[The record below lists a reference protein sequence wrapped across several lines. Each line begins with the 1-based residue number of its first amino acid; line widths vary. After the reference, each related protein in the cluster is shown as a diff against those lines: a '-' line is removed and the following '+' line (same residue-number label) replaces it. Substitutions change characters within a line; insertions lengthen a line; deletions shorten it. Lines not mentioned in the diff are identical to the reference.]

1 MLHVTVNSL
10 CRTNHGFGTGGRI
23 HGPQGDLLSA
33 LHRTGSHK
41 LMRSGNWRLEGC
53 RKYGVSMYRYDVVDK
68 TLVNERV
75 AQFRDQTRRFLA
87 GELSEDEFRHLRLR
101 NGLYIQRHAPMLRV
115 AVPYGLL
122 SSTQLRTLG
131 NIARRYDRGYGHFT
145 TRQNIQYNW
154 PKLEEVP
161 DILAELA
168 EVEMHSIQTSGN
180 CIRNTTSDHLAGV
193 TPDELED
200 PRPWCELIRQWSTFH
215 PEFTY
220 LPRKFKIAV
229 TGAAQDR
236 AASLVHDVG
245 VHIVRGPGG
254 DLGFEILAGGG
265 LGRTPIIGQVV
276 REFLPREH
284 LLSYLEAIVRVYN
297 LEGRRD
303 NIHKARI
310 KILVRSLGI
319 EEFRR
324 RVDAQWESTR
334 VNGPRVGEAEIARL
348 RGFFIPPAYRSLA
361 NTEPAAGKSTAF
373 RAWYRYNTTAHKVP
387 GYRAVFV
394 SLKKP
399 DVAPGDVT
407 DTQMELLAD
416 LADRY
421 SFGEVRVTHTQ
432 NLLFAD
438 VEQEK
443 TFELWQTLEKAGLA
457 TPNIG
462 TLTDMICCPGLDFCS
477 LANAGSID
485 VARLINERFD
495 DYDYIYDLGELEV
508 KMSGCMNA
516 CGHHHV
522 GHIGILG
529 VDKGGQEWYQITI
542 GGAAGA
548 DASLGQVIGPSVAKT
563 EVPETITRLLEVY
576 VERRQ
581 PDERFLDTVRRL
593 GVKPFKERV
602 YAASAA
608 A

>member
-1 MLHVTVNSL
+1 
-10 CRTNHGFGTGGRI
+10 
-23 HGPQGDLLSA
+23 
-33 LHRTGSHK
+33 
-41 LMRSGNWRLEGC
+41 
-53 RKYGVSMYRYDVVDK
+53 MYRYDLTDK

-75 AQFRDQTRRFLA
+75 EEFRDQTRRFLA

-101 NGLYIQRHAPMLRV
+101 NGLYLQRQAPMLRV
-115 AVPYGLL
+115 AIPYGLL
-122 SSTQLRTLG
+122 SSQQLRVLG
-131 NIARRYDRGYGHFT
+131 RIARHYDRGYGHFT

-154 PKLEEVP
+154 PKLEQVP

-168 EVEMHSIQTSGN
+168 EVEMHAIQTSGN

-193 TPDELED
+193 TPNELED
-200 PRPWCELIRQWSTFH
+200 PRPWCEIIRQWSTFH

-245 VHIVRGPGG
+245 VHIVRGPDGN
-254 DLGFEILAGGG
+254 LGFEILAGGG

-276 REFLPREH
+276 RDFLPREH
-284 LLSYLEAIVRVYN
+284 LLSYLEAILRVYN

-303 NIHKARI
+303 NLTKARI

-319 EEFRR
+319 EEFKK
-324 RVDAQWESTR
+324 RV
-334 VNGPRVGEAEIARL
+334 EAEWELIRDAGLRVTEAEVERM
-348 RGFFIPPAYRSLA
+348 RGFFDPPAYRSLQDGD
-361 NTEPAAGKSTAF
+361 PADGKDSAF
-373 RAWYRYNTTAHKVP
+373 RAWYRYNTANHKVP
-387 GYRAVFV
+387 GYRAVYI

-399 DVAPGDVT
+399 DVAPGDAT

-421 SFGEVRVTHTQ
+421 SFGEIRVTHTQ

-438 VEQEK
+438 VEQERCL
-443 TFELWQTLEKAGLA
+443 ELWQILSKVGLA

-477 LANAGSID
+477 LANAGSIE
-485 VARLINERFD
+485 VAKLINERFD
-495 DYDYIYDLGELEV
+495 DYDYVYDLGELDV

-522 GHIGILG
+522 GNIGILG
-529 VDKGGQEWYQITI
+529 VEKSGEEWYQITI

-548 DASLGQVIGPSVAKT
+548 DASLGSVIGPSVAKT
-563 EVPETITRLLEVY
+563 QVAETIARLLDVY
-576 VERRQ
+576 VELRT
-581 PDERFLDTVRRL
+581 PEERFLDTVRRL

-602 YAASAA
+602 YAAPAA

>member
-1 MLHVTVNSL
+1 VQ
-10 CRTNHGFGTGGRI
+10 GGR
-23 HGPQGDLLSA
+23 Q
-33 LHRTGSHK
+33 
-41 LMRSGNWRLEGC
+41 
-53 RKYGVSMYRYDVVDK
+53 VSYSVMYRYDAVDK
-68 TLVNERV
+68 TLVAERV

-87 GELSEDEFRHLRLR
+87 GGLSEDEFRHLRLR

-115 AVPYGLL
+115 AIPYGLL
-122 SSTQLRTLG
+122 SSRQLRTLAR
-131 NIARRYDRGYGHFT
+131 IARRYDRGYGHFT

-154 PKLEEVP
+154 PKLEDVP

-168 EVEMHSIQTSGN
+168 EVEMHAIQTSGN

-193 TPDELED
+193 TPNELED

-245 VHIVRGPGG
+245 VHIVRGPDG

-284 LLSYLEAIVRVYN
+284 LLSYLEAILRVYN

-303 NIHKARI
+303 NLTKARI
-310 KILVRSLGI
+310 KILVKALGI

-324 RVDAQWESTR
+324 RV
-334 VNGPRVGEAEIARL
+334 EAEWELIRDGGL
-348 RGFFIPPAYRSLA
+348 RVDDAEIERMRSFFAPPAYRALPDI
-361 NTEPAAGKSTAF
+361 EPAAGKDTAF

-387 GYRAVFV
+387 GYRAVYI

-399 DVAPGDVT
+399 DVAPGDAT
-407 DTQMELLAD
+407 DDQMATLAD

-432 NLLFAD
+432 NLLLAD
-438 VEQEK
+438 VEQDK
-443 TFELWQTLEKAGLA
+443 TFELWQTLAAAGLA

-477 LANAGSID
+477 LANAGSIE
-485 VARLINERFD
+485 VAKLINERFD
-495 DYDYIYDLGELEV
+495 DYDYVYDLGELEV

-548 DASLGQVIGPSVAKT
+548 DASLGAVIGPSVAKT
-563 EVPETITRLLEVY
+563 EVPETIARLLDVY
-576 VERRQ
+576 VAHRQ
-581 PDERFLDTVRRL
+581 PEERFLDTVRRL

-602 YAASAA
+602 YAAPAA

>member
-1 MLHVTVNSL
+1 
-10 CRTNHGFGTGGRI
+10 
-23 HGPQGDLLSA
+23 
-33 LHRTGSHK
+33 
-41 LMRSGNWRLEGC
+41 
-53 RKYGVSMYRYDVVDK
+53 MYRYDVVDK

-87 GELSEDEFRHLRLR
+87 GELSDDEFRHLRLR

-115 AVPYGLL
+115 AIPYGLL
-122 SSTQLRTLG
+122 SSTQLRALG
-131 NIARRYDRGYGHFT
+131 SIARRYDRGYGHFT

-154 PKLEEVP
+154 PKLEAVP

-168 EVEMHSIQTSGN
+168 EVEMHAIQTSGN

-193 TPDELED
+193 SPDEIED

-236 AASLVHDVG
+236 AASQVHDVG
-245 VHIVRGPGG
+245 VHLVHGPHGE
-254 DLGFEILAGGG
+254 LGFEILAGGG

-284 LLSYLEAIVRVYN
+284 LLSYLEAILRVYN

-303 NIHKARI
+303 NLQKARI

-324 RVDAQWESTR
+324 RVETEWQATR
-334 VNGPRVGEAEIARL
+334 AAGPRVDDAEIARL
-348 RGFFIPPAYRSLA
+348 RGFFDPPAYRTLQDS
-361 NTEPAAGKSTAF
+361 EPASGKSTAF
-373 RAWYRYNTTAHKVP
+373 RAWYRYNTAAHKVP
-387 GYRAVFV
+387 GYRAVYV

-399 DVAPGDVT
+399 DVAPGDIT
-407 DTQMELLAD
+407 DQQMELVAN

-421 SFGEVRVTHTQ
+421 SFGEIRVTHTQ
-432 NLLFAD
+432 NLLLAD
-438 VEQEK
+438 VEQEQA
-443 TFELWQTLEKAGLA
+443 FELWQALDGAALA

-485 VARLINERFD
+485 VAKLINDRFD
-495 DYDYIYDLGELEV
+495 DYDYLYDLGELDV

-529 VDKGGQEWYQITI
+529 VDKSGEEWYQITI
-542 GGAAGA
+542 GGAAGG
-548 DASLGQVIGPSVAKT
+548 DASLGHVIGPSVAKS
-563 EVPETITRLLEVY
+563 EVPETIARLLDVY
-576 VERRQ
+576 VEQRQ
-581 PDERFLDTVRRL
+581 AEERFLDTVRRL

-602 YAASAA
+602 YAAPIAA
-608 A
+608 